1 MVTAATMA
9 RIAATELKIREAYMR
24 HFEVICGIDRSHDG
38 SQERAGPQT
47 WDSRQWCRA
56 EFSPPV

>member
-1 MVTAATMA
+1 VMVTVSTMA
-9 RIAATELKIREAYMR
+9 RVAATELKIREAYMR

-47 WDSRQWCRA
+47 
-56 EFSPPV
+56 